1 MRRGSWC
8 LVPPPSLLL
17 SGICDAAVHSF
28 LSCVW
33 CASLPPSFRYHLV
46 WVPPTRYVDYIE
58 IRTSRWSQMCTDDCT
73 RDSYSDFATTY
84 EEDDTLDF
92 TNDDDYDD
100 VTQGFENY
108 DDYCGTACDSAGC
121 YGETCDYWATGGY
134 SCNQLETYY
143 SCSCTGCE
151 CPIGRRRR
159 QMLAKQERQ
168 IAATK
173 DGRRDLRKR
182 GGR

>member
-1 MRRGSWC
+1 
-8 LVPPPSLLL
+8 
-17 SGICDAAVHSF
+17 
-28 LSCVW
+28 
-33 CASLPPSFRYHLV
+33 
-46 WVPPTRYVDYIE
+46 VDYIE

-134 SCNQLETYY
+134 SCNQLETYF

-168 IAATK
+168 IAAAK